1 MVAPECGDIGGLA
14 DRVGQ
19 KARWNAGLKIPLLN
33 FGLDGGVALQ
43 PGHGDQIQVE
53 EGQLRQLRHLR
64 LNKQV
69 GFRRIQPAGE
79 VIQGHLQNV
88 FPDFVGMV
96 GIVGEGLR
104 VGDHDVDPVKFA
116 GILQLH
122 PAAQR
127 ADIVA
132 QMQPPGGAVASQ
144 NDFFHVLC
152 LLDRIEKAPPYKG

>member
-1 MVAPECGDIGGLA
+1 MRCPEFAHLGLSVGAGQAGAGLVFGDQCFRLHQGRPIGLVESAHNFPGLLQHGQLIVAHRHGGGPECGDIGGLA

-96 GIVGEGLR
+96 GICR
-104 VGDHDVDPVKFA
+104 
-116 GILQLH
+116 
-122 PAAQR
+122 
-127 ADIVA
+127 
-132 QMQPPGGAVASQ
+132 
-144 NDFFHVLC
+144 
-152 LLDRIEKAPPYKG
+152 